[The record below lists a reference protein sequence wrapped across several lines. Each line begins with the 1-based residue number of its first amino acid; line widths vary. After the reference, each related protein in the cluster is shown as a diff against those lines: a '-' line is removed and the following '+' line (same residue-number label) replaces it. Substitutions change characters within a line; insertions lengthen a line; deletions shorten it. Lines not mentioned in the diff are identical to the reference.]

1 MHEVAGRA
9 APDARVVYV
18 DNDPIVHVHANAL
31 LTGSGT
37 TGIVLADLRDPAAIL
52 SHPRVRELID
62 FTRPVALL
70 LVAILHFI
78 RDEEDPAGIVA
89 MLRDALPAVILS
101 FRVGRGCDLRHRVA
115 DSVPDAVAAV

>member
-1 MHEVAGRA
+1 
-9 APDARVVYV
+9 V
-18 DNDPIVHVHANAL
+18 DNDPIVNVHANAL

-52 SHPRVRELID
+52 AHPELRGLID

-78 RDEEDPAGIVA
+78 ICPLCVDKAVFSCVPRSCYDP
-89 MLRDALPAVILS
+89 
-101 FRVGRGCDLRHRVA
+101 
-115 DSVPDAVAAV
+115 VPGVCSSL